1 MNESEN
7 SRERLLRTI
16 AVDMSSEAI
25 TSRLREVGELCQLGT
40 SLAKA
45 KPCPPPLSQSSITRL
60 TNEAGASDEG
70 QPQ

>member
-7 SRERLLRTI
+7 RRKKPQRAF

-40 SLAKA
+40 SLARA
-45 KPCPPPLSQSSITRL
+45 KPCSPPPSESMIGTQSR
-60 TNEAGASDEG
+60 ND
-70 QPQ
+70 